1 MIIVPKY
8 QTLDHLPPNSA
19 TPARAAGQARPNGGL
34 VALALARANPT
45 GESNMKS
52 AARAAAGRAAWAS
65 KSNAEKARIRAR
77 LAAGRR
83 NAETRQN
90 LTNHETRVI
99 SGILRGAKKGSS
111 KSKSASK
118 STSKAA
124 SPKRSSAKSGKRPA
138 SAAQL
143 ANQARF
149 AERARARAAAATT
162 VKVSSRKA
170 SSKQSSARVRTP
182 SAAQLA
188 ARQAAGRRLAE
199 QNRLRALAART
210 AVDEPRGNLSPLERR
225 KLKRLVGGSQRRRR
239 TAASKMIAGRNRARA
254 AKGLPP
260 LKRHRAKSASSKKS
274 SSRRSSSRK
283 SSSRKR
289 SNMYIPTRANMYIET
304 RANPKRRRRGRGK
317 ARRNMYI
324 SRPNQSPGMQKL
336 KTALV
341 LTGLGLGS
349 FMVTNVVQHY
359 VGQQEFAQGAIT
371 DYGVP
376 AALAALVWVGPTGKF
391 LKGNKFVGRNGQIA
405 LTAGILGAVANRLL
419 DGIVTN
425 NLKALPGG
433 EHLSNLLL
441 GWPIVG
447 KAELPVFGPAEGTAG
462 VGEYVYDLPDSGM
475 GEYIRDP
482 QMHSV
487 EREMKGLAYVD
498 LQQRAAN
505 EEALRAAN
513 IRATQAATDNT
524 SQYDDQFEPAY

>member
-1 MIIVPKY
+1 
-8 QTLDHLPPNSA
+8 
-19 TPARAAGQARPNGGL
+19 
-34 VALALARANPT
+34 
-45 GESNMKS
+45 MKS
-52 AARAAAGRAAWAS
+52 AARSAAGRSAWAS

-77 LAAGRR
+77 LAAGRKNVSAR
-83 NAETRQN
+83 KN

-118 STSKAA
+118 SAPKAA
-124 SPKRSSAKSGKRPA
+124 SPKRSSAKSGKRQP

-143 ANQARF
+143 ANRARF
-149 AERARARAAAATT
+149 AAQARARAATT
-162 VKVSSRKA
+162 VKSPVRKA
-170 SSKQSSARVRTP
+170 TTRKV
-182 SAAQLA
+182 SAAKA
-188 ARQAAGRRLAE
+188 ASRQPSPA
-199 QNRLRALAART
+199 QLAART
-210 AVDEPRGNLSPLERR
+210 AVDEPRGNLSPVERR

-239 TAASKMIAGRNRARA
+239 TAVSKMLAGRNRARV

-260 LKRHRAKSASSKKS
+260 LKRHRAKTASSKKS

-324 SRPNQSPGMQKL
+324 ARPNPGMEKV
-336 KTALV
+336 KTALI
-341 LTGLGLGS
+341 LAGLGLGS

-359 VGQQEFAQGAIT
+359 VGQQEFAQGAVT

-391 LKGNKFVGRNGQIA
+391 LKGNKHVGRNGQIA
-405 LTAGILGAVANRLL
+405 LTAGIVGAVINRVL

-447 KAELPVFGPAEGTAG
+447 KAELPVFGPAEAVSGYG

-524 SQYDDQFEPAY
+524 SQFDDQFEPGF

>member
-1 MIIVPKY
+1 
-8 QTLDHLPPNSA
+8 
-19 TPARAAGQARPNGGL
+19 
-34 VALALARANPT
+34 
-45 GESNMKS
+45 MKS
-52 AARAAAGRAAWAS
+52 AARSAAGRSAWAS

-77 LAAGRR
+77 LAAGRK
-83 NAETRQN
+83 NAGTRQN

-118 STSKAA
+118 SAPKAA
-124 SPKRSSAKSGKRPA
+124 SPKRSSAKSGKRQP

-143 ANQARF
+143 ANRARF
-149 AERARARAAAATT
+149 AEQARARAATT
-162 VKVSSRKA
+162 VKSPVRKA
-170 SSKQSSARVRTP
+170 TTRKVSAAKAASRQP
-182 SAAQLA
+182 SPAQLA
-188 ARQAAGRRLAE
+188 ARARFAE
-199 QNRLRALAART
+199 MARARALAART
-210 AVDEPRGNLSPLERR
+210 AVDEPRGNLSPVERR

-239 TAASKMIAGRNRARA
+239 TAVSKMLAGRNRARV

-260 LKRHRAKSASSKKS
+260 LKRHRAKTASSKKS

-324 SRPNQSPGMQKL
+324 ARSNPGMEKV
-336 KTALV
+336 KTALI

-391 LKGNKFVGRNGQIA
+391 LKGNKHVGRNGQIA
-405 LTAGILGAVANRLL
+405 LTAGIVGAVINRVL

-447 KAELPVFGPAEGTAG
+447 KAELPVFGPAEAVSG

-524 SQYDDQFEPAY
+524 SQYDDQFEPGF